1 MIAFEPAPP
10 PSNVPDRATLR
21 RIAWQL
27 KHLDWTVQGPQTA
40 TGNGRWVAL
49 HRAPDADLPELEAGA
64 TLSELMDALEARDA
78 LDDLGGDAA

>member
-1 MIAFEPAPP
+1 MTAFESTPP
-10 PSNVPDRATLR
+10 PWDVPDRDTMR

-27 KHLDWTVQGPQTA
+27 KHEDWTVQGPQTA

-64 TLSELMDALEARDA
+64 TLGELMDALEARDA
-78 LDDLGGDAA
+78 QDVLGGDAA